1 MDLSKTALGIE
12 LGSTRIK
19 AVLIDEKHIPIASG
33 DYEWENQLVNGI
45 WTYSMETVHTGLQT
59 CFAALKADVKEKFG
73 VELTEVGAIGVSAM
87 MHGYLPFDKDGKQ
100 LAEFRTWRNTI
111 TGEAADELSRLL
123 AFNIPQRWTIAHL
136 HQAVL
141 NGEAHVPD
149 VRFVTTLAGYVH
161 WKLTGRKVLGV
172 GDASGVFP
180 IDSATLDYDAR
191 MVAAYDALLAPRGLP
206 WKLRDLLPEVL
217 PAGADAG
224 ALTEEGARILDPSGA
239 LKAGVPLAPPE
250 GDAGTGMVATN
261 SVAARTGNVSAGT
274 SVFAMA
280 VLERPLKGWYPEV
293 DMVTTPTGKA
303 VAMVHCNTCTS
314 DLNAWIELLGEAAAA
329 LGATFDK
336 PKLYDT
342 LFEKAL
348 DGAPDAGGIV
358 ACNYLA
364 GEPVTGFAEG
374 RPLVARLPD
383 AKLALGSFM
392 RAQVYSAVATLRL
405 GMDILFEKESV
416 ALDSLLGHGG
426 LFKAPVVGQQLLA
439 DALGVP
445 ITCLSTAGEGG
456 PWGMAL
462 LAAYR
467 ALREEGE
474 TLEAFLKARVFASA
488 KGSTLAPTAAG
499 KTGFDAWL
507 ARYRGL
513 LEAEKAAVASL

>member
-1 MDLSKTALGIE
+1 
-12 LGSTRIK
+12 
-19 AVLIDEKHIPIASG
+19 
-33 DYEWENQLVNGI
+33 
-45 WTYSMETVHTGLQT
+45 
-59 CFAALKADVKEKFG
+59 
-73 VELTEVGAIGVSAM
+73 
-87 MHGYLPFDKDGKQ
+87 
-100 LAEFRTWRNTI
+100 
-111 TGEAADELSRLL
+111 
-123 AFNIPQRWTIAHL
+123 
-136 HQAVL
+136 
-141 NGEAHVPD
+141 
-149 VRFVTTLAGYVH
+149 
-161 WKLTGRKVLGV
+161 
-172 GDASGVFP
+172 
-180 IDSATLDYDAR
+180 
-191 MVAAYDALLAPRGLP
+191 MVAAYDGLLAPRGLP
-206 WKLRDLLPEVL
+206 WKLRDILPEVL

-224 ALTEEGARILDPSGA
+224 ALTEEGARLLDPTGA
-239 LKAGVPLAPPE
+239 LQAGVPLAPPE

-329 LGATFDK
+329 LGASFDK

-342 LFEKAL
+342 LFAKAL
-348 DGAPDAGGIV
+348 EGAPDAAGLV

-374 RPLVARLPD
+374 RPMFARPPD
-383 AKLALGSFM
+383 AKLRLGDFM
-392 RAQVYSAVATLRL
+392 RAHVYSAVATLRL
-405 GMDILFEKESV
+405 GMDILFRKENV

-467 ALREEGE
+467 AEKEDGE
-474 TLEAFLKARVFASA
+474 ALEAFLARRAFASA
-488 KGSTLAPTAAG
+488 KGSTLAPTATG

-513 LEAEKAAVASL
+513 LEAEKAAVAAL